1 MDLYQRH
8 GRALLRKAERI
19 LRSKDDAQDMVHA
32 LFVDLLQKGEE
43 PDLPYLYRA
52 ITNRCLGF
60 LRDESNRARLLEA
73 HDVALFGPVRTR
85 CDDQVIGM
93 DMLLKLSAA
102 VDERTLEIVCFR
114 YLDDMTQEE
123 IAVLLGLSRK
133 TIGKKLDDVREIV
146 ARLAGV
152 EPARPDEPAA
162 PSEPGGAS

>member
-19 LRSKDDAQDMVHA
+19 LQSKDDAQDMVHA

-73 HDVALFGPVRTR
+73 HDVALHAPVRTR
-85 CDDQVIGM
+85 CDEHVIGM

-133 TIGKKLDDVREIV
+133 TVGKKLDDVRAIV
-146 ARLAGV
+146 ASLAGA
-152 EPARPDEPAA
+152 EPA
-162 PSEPGGAS
+162 GASPRGAS